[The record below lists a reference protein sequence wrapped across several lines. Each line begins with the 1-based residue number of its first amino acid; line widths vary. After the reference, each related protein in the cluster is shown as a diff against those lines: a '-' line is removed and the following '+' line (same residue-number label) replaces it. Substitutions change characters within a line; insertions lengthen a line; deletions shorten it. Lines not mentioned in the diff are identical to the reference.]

1 MSLLSQTAALGIYDL
16 RPGSMIR
23 CEIESY
29 QAALDLLPPLL
40 ASVSSLPD
48 RMSSEQLGRW
58 CALYGFTPPEGMK
71 EDAVRRALAECIRG
85 CGWTVPEIEDFLERL
100 GAVVSI
106 EEQTGRLMVRG
117 DFSPGFFSDVET
129 LLRTI
134 GQLAPAG
141 LEIANDL
148 YGLSWDQRLCLWNPP
163 PLKRWTKLLTI
174 TEKEGVYGKYK
185 YDRASQA
192 EPVDWV

>member
-48 RMSSEQLGRW
+48 RMPPEQLAEW
-58 CALYGFTPPEGMK
+58 CALYGFTCPDGMD
-71 EDAVRRALAECIRG
+71 EEEVRQALAQLVRG
-85 CGWTVPEIEDFLERL
+85 CGWTVPEVEAFLNRL

-106 EEQTGRLMVRG
+106 EEQSGRLMVRG
-117 DFSPGFFSDVET
+117 DFSPGFFPDVET
-129 LLRTI
+129 LLHMI
-134 GQLAPAG
+134 GQLVPAG

-148 YGLSWDQRLCLWNPP
+148 YGLSWDALDRKDYTAQMLDARDMTWN
-163 PLKRWTKLLTI
+163 WFETFAHLL
-174 TEKEGVYGKYK
+174 
-185 YDRASQA
+185 
-192 EPVDWV
+192 

>member
-71 EDAVRRALAECIRG
+71 EDAVRRVLAECIRG

-117 DFSPGFFSDVET
+117 DFSPGFFPDVET

-148 YGLSWDQRLCLWNPP
+148 YGLSWDALDRKDYTAQMLDDRDMTWN
-163 PLKRWTKLLTI
+163 WFETFAHLL
-174 TEKEGVYGKYK
+174 
-185 YDRASQA
+185 
-192 EPVDWV
+192 